1 MTLEQT
7 GGVGETHLSDVHAII
22 VAMSEDWFTSLTGF
36 REDDYDVTRGLLRVE
51 GDELVSTV
59 TGARHGIGSLSVPTL
74 ALLRGAT
81 NFSAPQRSTVRCVTG
96 EARAMHADPELEGAL
111 FQVASQFNLL
121 EMTGPD
127 VTPEDGVTRYV
138 TDRTQGP
145 ACAVAAGAA
154 TIYRNYFA
162 PVGDGIGQTSDR
174 QIDALARV
182 GEALSAKLNRPV
194 AELWTMRNGY
204 ALCTREGLRAITEL
218 LEHCADEDRDDLR
231 GRLAI
236 GRHRDVQVTDVAEPR
251 RVSQAFCSALPV
263 AYGEG
268 RPAEWEAF
276 ARLVLEAAYEA
287 TLLAAVDEES
297 NIVLLTR
304 LGGGVFGNADGW
316 IDDAIVRAIEI
327 VKDAGL
333 DIRLVSHGR
342 VHDSFRAIEER
353 FA

>member
-1 MTLEQT
+1 MT
-7 GGVGETHLSDVHAII
+7 D
-22 VAMSEDWFTSLTGF
+22 DWFTRLTGF
-36 REDDYDVTRGLLRVE
+36 PEGAYDVTRGLLTVD
-51 GDELVSTV
+51 GNQLVSTV
-59 TGARHGIGSLSVPTL
+59 TGARHGIGTLAVPTL
-74 ALLRGAT
+74 AQVRGGT
-81 NFSAPQRSTVRCVTG
+81 TFPVPQRSTVRCVTG
-96 EARAMHADPELEGAL
+96 EARSMHADPELAGAL

-121 EMTGPD
+121 EMTSPS

-162 PVGDGIGQTSDR
+162 PVGDECGQTRDR
-174 QIDALARV
+174 QIDALANM
-182 GEALSAKLNRPV
+182 GEALSATLNRPV
-194 AELWTMRNGY
+194 TELWAMRNGY
-204 ALCTREGLRAITEL
+204 ALCTREGLRVITDL
-218 LEHCADEDRDDLR
+218 LERGTEQDRDDLR
-231 GRLAI
+231 ARLAI
-236 GRHRDVQVTDVAEPR
+236 GLHRDVQVTDVAEPR

-287 TLLAAVDEES
+287 TVLAAVGAES
-297 NIVLLTR
+297 NVVLLTR
-304 LGGGVFGNADGW
+304 LGGGVFGNADAW

-327 VKDAGL
+327 VTDAGL

-353 FA
+353 FS

>member
-1 MTLEQT
+1 
-7 GGVGETHLSDVHAII
+7 
-22 VAMSEDWFTSLTGF
+22 
-36 REDDYDVTRGLLRVE
+36 
-51 GDELVSTV
+51 
-59 TGARHGIGSLSVPTL
+59 
-74 ALLRGAT
+74 
-81 NFSAPQRSTVRCVTG
+81 VTG
-96 EARAMHADPELEGAL
+96 EARAMHVAPELEGAL

-127 VTPEDGVTRYV
+127 VTPEAGVTRYV

-162 PVGDGIGQTSDR
+162 PVGDGIGQTRDR
-174 QIDALARV
+174 QIDTLAHV
-182 GEALSAKLNRPV
+182 GEALSATLNRPV
-194 AELWTMRNGY
+194 TELWTMRNGY
-204 ALCTREGLRAITEL
+204 ALCTRDGLCAITDF
-218 LEHCADEDRDDLR
+218 LENCTDEDRDDLR

-236 GRHRDVQVTDVAEPR
+236 GLHRDVQVTDVSDPR

-268 RPAEWEAF
+268 RPTEWEAF

-287 TLLAAVDEES
+287 TLLAAVGSES
-297 NIVLLTR
+297 NVVLLTR
-304 LGGGVFGNADGW
+304 LGGGVFGNADAW

-333 DIRLVSHGR
+333 DVRLVSHGR